1 MSAQKN
7 TTIFTN
13 GRLFHDGSTAVDAQ
27 RQSSMVVRD
36 GKITFIGFD
45 DTPEMDALRQQE
57 PDVEIMDLHGQHI
70 LPGFIDSH
78 MHLLMLGQSL
88 HKVNLD
94 GSKDLAE
101 IRSRIS
107 QYAKENPHKERILCM
122 GWMHSMTNG
131 EAKASLL
138 DDLDPRPIYID
149 SKDLHSVWC
158 NSPALKEMGIQEM
171 ENPAG
176 GTIERDEQGNASG
189 LLSEACV
196 LLTVWPYLAE
206 VLPMEDKI
214 AALQAAIDAYHA
226 VGCTGCVDMAMDEN
240 AWEAILQLRKSKGGS
255 LPLRIAA
262 HWCILPGDGEEHRLR
277 QVERAVE
284 LNRQFNNDTSPD
296 LRVVGIKIICDGV
309 IDACTA
315 ALAKPYTSN
324 GHFEGPIWTPEMLD
338 PVVKKASEAGL
349 QCALHAIGDQAVHN
363 AVNVLEKHGRPG
375 QRHRIEHLELTAPED
390 AKRLGQLGI
399 IASIQPVH
407 SDPAILRA
415 WPKLLGP
422 ERVKRAFAYSEF
434 ADHGAVLAIGSDSPT
449 APYAPLPNLYVA
461 ATRKSARQPEAGD
474 LPVNGNFRLELAQ
487 AVSAATS
494 GAAYSCFAEKRVGSL
509 EVGKMA
515 DFCIVDTVWKGEEL
529 LNAKVKETWFEG
541 RRVYE
546 SRNDDDPP
554 HVEEAAT
561 RQADVVVTTE

>member
-1 MSAQKN
+1 MSAKIN
-7 TTIFTN
+7 TRVFTN
-13 GRLFHDGSTAVDAQ
+13 GRLFHDGNAAVDAHW
-27 RQSSMVVRD
+27 QSSMVVRD
-36 GKITFIGFD
+36 GKIVFIGSD
-45 DTPEMDALRQQE
+45 DAPEIKSIQQE
-57 PDVEIMDLHGQHI
+57 PGVEVKNLQGRHV
-70 LPGFIDSH
+70 LPSFIDAH

-94 GSKDLAE
+94 GSKDLEE

-107 QYAKENPHKERILCM
+107 KYAKENPQKERILCM

-149 SKDLHSVWC
+149 SKDIHSVWC
-158 NSPALKEMGIQEM
+158 NSAALKEMGIQEK
-171 ENPAG
+171 ETPAG
-176 GTIERDEQGNASG
+176 GIIERDEHGNASG
-189 LLSEACV
+189 LLAEACV
-196 LLTVWPYLAE
+196 LLIVWPYLAE
-206 VLPMEDKI
+206 VLPMEDKT

-226 VGCTGCVDMAMDEN
+226 VGCTSCIDMAMDEN
-240 AWEAILQLRKSKGGS
+240 AWEAVLELRKAKGGS
-255 LPLRIAA
+255 LPLRLAA
-262 HWCILPGDGEEHRLR
+262 HWCILPGDGEEDRLR
-277 QVERAVE
+277 QVERAIE
-284 LNRQFNNDTSPD
+284 LNRQFNNGTSPD

-338 PVVKKASEAGL
+338 PVVKKAADAGL

-363 AVNVLEKHGRPG
+363 AVNVLEKHGKPG

-399 IASIQPVH
+399 TASIQPVH
-407 SDPAILRA
+407 SDPSILRA

-434 ADHGAVLAIGSDSPT
+434 ADHGAALAIGSDSPT

-461 ATRKSARQPEAGD
+461 TTRKSAKQPEAGD
-474 LPVNGNFRLELAQ
+474 TPVNGNFRLELAQ

-494 GAAYSCFAEKRVGSL
+494 GAAYSCFAETRIGSL
-509 EVGKMA
+509 DVGKMA
-515 DFCIVDTVWKGEEL
+515 DFTIIDTVWEGEEL
-529 LNAKVKETWFEG
+529 LKARVIETWFEG
-541 RRVYE
+541 RMVYE
-546 SRNDDDPP
+546 RGTDASPP
-554 HVEEAAT
+554 HFKEGAT
-561 RQADVVVTTE
+561 RQADVSVTPE

>member
-1 MSAQKN
+1 
-7 TTIFTN
+7 
-13 GRLFHDGSTAVDAQ
+13 
-27 RQSSMVVRD
+27 MVVQD
-36 GKITFIGFD
+36 GKIAFIGPD
-45 DTPEMDALRQQE
+45 DAPEMSAFQE
-57 PDVEIMDLHGQHI
+57 GPDVEVKNLQGRHV
-70 LPGFIDSH
+70 LPSFIDAH

-94 GSKDLAE
+94 GSKDLEE
-101 IRSRIS
+101 IRSRILK
-107 QYAKENPHKERILCM
+107 YAKENPQKERILCM

-149 SKDLHSVWC
+149 SKDIHSVWC
-158 NSPALKEMGIQEM
+158 NSAALKEMGVQEM
-171 ENPAG
+171 DTPAG
-176 GTIERDEQGNASG
+176 GIIERDEHGKVSG
-189 LLSEACV
+189 LLAEACV
-196 LLTVWPYLAE
+196 LLIVWPYLAE
-206 VLPMEDKI
+206 VLPMEDKT

-226 VGCTGCVDMAMDEN
+226 VGCTSCIDMAMDEN
-240 AWEAILQLRKSKGGS
+240 AWEALLELRRAKGGS
-255 LPLRIAA
+255 LPIRIAA
-262 HWCILPGDGEEHRLR
+262 HWCILPGNGEEDRLR
-277 QVERAVE
+277 QVERAIE
-284 LNRQFNNDTSPD
+284 LNRQFNNSTTPD
-296 LRVVGIKIICDGV
+296 LRIVGIKVICDGV

-324 GHFEGPIWTPEMLD
+324 GHFEGPIWTPDMLD
-338 PVVKKASEAGL
+338 AVVKKAADGGL

-363 AVNVLEKHGRPG
+363 AVNVIEKHGKPG
-375 QRHRIEHLELTAPED
+375 QRHRIEHLELTASED

-399 IASIQPVH
+399 TASIQPVH

-434 ADHGAVLAIGSDSPT
+434 ADHGAALCIGSDSPT

-461 ATRKSARQPEAGD
+461 TTRKSAREPKAGD

-494 GAAYSCFAEKRVGSL
+494 GAAWSCFAENRVGSL

-515 DFCIVDTVWKGEEL
+515 DFAVIDVEWRGEEL
-529 LNAKVKETWFEG
+529 LNATIKETWFGG
-541 RRVYE
+541 RKVYE
-546 SRNDDDPP
+546 CRTDAPPP
-554 HVEEAAT
+554 HVEEGAT
-561 RQADVVVTTE
+561 RQADVGVTSQ

>member
-1 MSAQKN
+1 MSFPTGTQ
-7 TTIFTN
+7 IFTN
-13 GRLFHDGSTAVDAQ
+13 GRFYQDGNTTADAQ
-27 RQSSMVVRD
+27 WHTSMVVQD
-36 GKITFIGFD
+36 GKIAFIGRED
-45 DTPEMDALRQQE
+45 DQEFRAFQQKSIAK
-57 PDVEIMDLHGQHI
+57 VRDLQGQHV
-70 LPGFIDSH
+70 LPSFIDAH

-94 GSKDLAE
+94 GSKDLEE

-107 QYAKENPHKERILCM
+107 KYAKENPHKERILCM

-149 SKDLHSVWC
+149 SKDIHSVWC
-158 NSPALKEMGIQEM
+158 NSAALKEMGVQDM
-171 ENPAG
+171 ETPAG
-176 GTIERDEQGNASG
+176 GVIERDENGKVSG
-189 LLSEACV
+189 LLAEACV
-196 LLTVWPYLAE
+196 LLIVWPYLAK
-206 VLPMEDKI
+206 VLPMEDKT
-214 AALQAAIDAYHA
+214 AALQAAIEAYHA
-226 VGCTGCVDMAMDEN
+226 VGCTGCIDMAMDEN
-240 AWEAILQLRKSKGGS
+240 AWEAVLELRKTKGGF

-262 HWCILPGDGEEHRLR
+262 HWCILPGEGEEDRLR
-277 QVERAVE
+277 QVDRAIE
-284 LNRQFNNDTSPD
+284 LNRQFNSDTDPD

-315 ALAKPYTSN
+315 ALAKPYTNN

-338 PVVKKASEAGL
+338 HVVEKAASAGL
-349 QCALHAIGDQAVHN
+349 QCALHAIGDQAVSN
-363 AVNVLEKHGRPG
+363 AVNVLEKHGKPG

-399 IASIQPVH
+399 TASIQPVH

-434 ADHGAVLAIGSDSPT
+434 SDHGAHLAIGSDSPT

-461 ATRKSARQPEAGD
+461 TTRKSARQPDAGD
-474 LPVNGNFRLELAQ
+474 APVNANFRLELAQ

-494 GAAYSCFAEKRVGSL
+494 GAARSCFAEKRVGSL
-509 EVGKMA
+509 EVGKLA
-515 DFCIVDTVWKGEEL
+515 DFTVIEAEWAGEEL
-529 LNAKVKETWFEG
+529 LKARVKETWFG
-541 RRVYE
+541 GSKVYE
-546 SRNDDDPP
+546 S
-554 HVEEAAT
+554 
-561 RQADVVVTTE
+561 